1 MSKQQETYA
10 ELNRERLRRPLQER
24 RSKGSESKKSAR
36 EQSVTYSEL
45 TLRNRPQPCDA
56 SESAQNKVDSSTT
69 KWRHIAVTL
78 GICSLVLLVTTGFLA
93 AQINWKHRGSSHASL
108 NITDWTSPNPG
119 GQKGCNRGLCPDAWV
134 GFRNSCYHFWN
145 DEKSWED
152 GRRTCTALNAS
163 LLQIDD
169 QEERDFLALF
179 TLYGWIGLSRDG
191 AGGSWQWR
199 DGTALSSDLLTL
211 TKTEPDGDCAV
222 YGVKNI
228 IYNRNC
234 MKATSFICEQQ
245 IP

>member
-93 AQINWKHRGSSHASL
+93 AQR
-108 NITDWTSPNPG
+108 
-119 GQKGCNRGLCPDAWV
+119 CNRGLCPDAWV

-152 GRRTCTALNAS
+152 GRRACTALNAS

-169 QEERDFLALF
+169 QEER
-179 TLYGWIGLSRDG
+179 
-191 AGGSWQWR
+191 
-199 DGTALSSDLLTL
+199 
-211 TKTEPDGDCAV
+211 
-222 YGVKNI
+222 
-228 IYNRNC
+228 
-234 MKATSFICEQQ
+234 
-245 IP
+245 